1 MKLNTLEDI
10 EKEVSFITITYGNQ
24 QITPVKMKHPFSLE
38 LKKEAIKWI
47 TQYLLSLDEETN
59 PTSKT
64 SIYMDKETM
73 YWIKHFFNITEEDLK

>member
-1 MKLNTLEDI
+1 MKLKTLKDI

-47 TQYLLSLDEETN
+47 KNDDELCKFFDDTTEV
-59 PTSKT
+59 SSCIK
-64 SIYMDKETM
+64 
-73 YWIKHFFNITEEDLK
+73 WIKHFFNITGEDLK